1 LGELAVVVAALGH
14 HIHATHLFC
23 HARERLYYPRPNL
36 VQAQIGALLAACR
49 AALGEEAFDAAWADG
64 QALTLEQ
71 AVDEA
76 LAFTAS
82 PAATI

>member
-71 AVDEA
+71 AVEEA